1 MANPKALPRGDVMLH
16 ILIIIVFKGLT
27 PNWSTYTGTYIWK
40 KFLVRPNKN
49 RIVYS
54 TNLCDVN
61 KKEKKIAQLD
71 NSVTDVNNFL
81 LSLVN
86 NTIYIKVPRI
96 LPVEVILLKVAN
108 SLSLKFK
115 SL

>member
-1 MANPKALPRGDVMLH
+1 M
-16 ILIIIVFKGLT
+16 
-27 PNWSTYTGTYIWK
+27 
-40 KFLVRPNKN
+40 NKN
-49 RIVYS
+49 
-54 TNLCDVN
+54 
-61 KKEKKIAQLD
+61 EKNIAQLD
-71 NSVTDVNNFL
+71 NNVIDVNNFL